1 MWLRQIESWDVGAL
15 RSIAEELDTELEAAR
30 SAADE
35 LAHVALLPGWD
46 SPAADIARERIRTA
60 RANILD
66 DAAVIGAV
74 AQLADETAQAVA
86 ELQRE
91 LAGIRADIAASD
103 GHLLL
108 SDSGEVTVIGSPDE
122 IATWRDD
129 AEEIEARA
137 KALLRQA
144 DDIDADCREVFAN
157 IAAGEVTA
165 QGAVDLVGAH
175 RAGEQQSGLSAP
187 YPPEGDG
194 TRPVDVTAWWEA
206 LTPEEQQKVT
216 REHPDWLGNR
226 DGVPV
231 AVRDSVNRGFLD
243 QEIAAAQAGVDTI
256 PTREEYR
263 QQHPGMNAAQFHS
276 AYSALVSDRRR
287 RLDEAL
293 GVKTAMSSLGQ
304 LDKGYDD
311 NRYLVMFRPTDTEL
325 LAAVAIGNPDTATHV
340 AVTTPGMNTHATSL
354 PGMAAEAV
362 ALRAEAHFQ
371 LSKTGF
377 GDESVATIAWFGYD
391 PPDVDET
398 VGGAALE
405 NRANAG
411 AVDLAQFYRGINATN
426 VNGSDVH
433 LSAFG
438 HSYGSTTTAQALNEL
453 GASGVVDDA
462 AFYGSPGLGYAN
474 ESILGMPALIVDEA
488 QLHVSDGHAYVM
500 SADGDAVSEE
510 VRTGGVTLPF
520 SIADLGGHGPNPT
533 SLPLERLSTDASSP
547 DFGGPREAATGHS
560 EYPRLGT
567 NGQLRTPGYN
577 LAIVAS
583 GLAERRPELLI
594 REGD

>member
-1 MWLRQIESWDVGAL
+1 MWLRQIESWNVGAL
-15 RSIAEELDTELEAAR
+15 RSIAEELDTELDAAR
-30 SAADE
+30 RAADE
-35 LAHVALLPGWD
+35 LAHVAILPGWD
-46 SPAADIARERIRTA
+46 SPAADVARERVRSA
-60 RANILD
+60 RAGVLD

-74 AQLADETAQAVA
+74 AQLAEETAQAVA

-91 LAGIRADIAASD
+91 LADIRAAVAAGD

-108 SDSGEVTVIGSPDE
+108 SDSGEVTVIGSAEE
-122 IATWRDD
+122 IAQWRDD

-144 DDIDADCREVFAN
+144 DDIDADCREVFDN
-157 IAAGEVTA
+157 IAEGEVTA
-165 QGAVDLVGAH
+165 HGATDLAGAR

-187 YPPEGDG
+187 YPPEGEG

-216 REHPDWLGNR
+216 VEHPDWLGNR

-231 AVRDSVNRGFLD
+231 VVRDGVNRRFLE
-243 QEIAAAQAGVDTI
+243 QEIAAAQADVDAI

-263 QQHPGMNAAQFHS
+263 QQHPGMNAAQFNS

-293 GVKTAMSSLGQ
+293 SVKTAMSSLGQ
-304 LDKGYDD
+304 PEKGYDP
-311 NRYLVMFRPTDTEL
+311 NRYLMLFSPTETEL

-362 ALRAEAHFQ
+362 ALRDEANFQ
-371 LSKTGF
+371 LGKTGF

-398 VGGAALE
+398 VGGAVLE

-411 AVDLAQFYRGINATN
+411 GVDLAQFYRGINATN

-474 ESILGMPALIVDEA
+474 EPILGMPALIVDET
-488 QLHVSDGHAYVM
+488 QLYVPDGHAYVM
-500 SADGDAVSEE
+500 SADGDPVSEE
-510 VRTGGVTLPF
+510 VTKWGLSLPI

-533 SLPLERLSTDASSP
+533 SLPLERLSTDASTP
-547 DFGGPREAATGHS
+547 AFGGPREAATGHS

-567 NGQLRTPGYN
+567 NDVLRTSGYN

-583 GLAERRPELLI
+583 GLADRRPELLI
-594 REGD
+594 REGE